1 MPVTDPLP
9 VKICGLT
16 RLDDARMAARA
27 GATYLGSILSVGFR
41 RSVEPGF
48 AAEVREVTG
57 LALVGV
63 VVDET
68 PSRAAQLA
76 RATRAEV
83 LQLHGS
89 EPPRVLEALRGLG
102 EWELW
107 KALRIRNA
115 DEVLQALERY
125 AGVADA
131 LLLDGWHP
139 EHQGGSGARFP
150 WDLVA
155 PLRDRFP
162 AGVRFVAAGGLQ
174 PSNVAEAVRRL
185 RPDVVDV
192 SSGVEIRPGV
202 KDPGRVRA
210 FIRNARAA
218 ALGEDPE
225 TETDPEREDE

>member
-1 MPVTDPLP
+1 MADGLP
-9 VKICGLT
+9 VKICGLM

-27 GATYLGSILSVGFR
+27 GATYLGAILSEGFR
-41 RSVEPGF
+41 RSVVPGL
-48 AAEVREVTG
+48 AAEYREETG
-57 LALVGV
+57 CSLVGV

-89 EPPRVLEALRGLG
+89 EPPKVLESLRGLG
-102 EWELW
+102 DWQIW
-107 KALRIRNA
+107 KALRIRQA

-125 AGVADA
+125 DGLADA

-150 WDLVA
+150 WDLVE
-155 PLRDRFP
+155 PVRDRFP
-162 AGVRFVAAGGLQ
+162 AGLRFVAAGGLQ
-174 PSNVAEAVRRL
+174 PSNVAEVVRRL

-192 SSGVEIRPGV
+192 SSGVEIRPGI

-218 ALGEDPE
+218 ADGASD
-225 TETDPEREDE
+225 DARDQEREDE